1 MPETEKELLP
11 EPIEVT
17 DQELF
22 DSAVADKPPG
32 DEAKP
37 DGKEPEV
44 TQDDRPRDEQ
54 GRFIAKEGETETKP
68 DDPAKPAEPVAADD
82 QDRQGQIPSWRLREE
97 REAKAEAVK
106 ALEAERQQRARY
118 ESEMLDMRR
127 QLAALQKPP
136 EVKPE
141 DEPDPLL
148 DPRGFRDH
156 LERKFGERLLNQQR
170 EMDLRMAHR
179 LHGKLFEDAYA
190 EAERALASGDQ
201 HLRMLMNN
209 TSSAGDTLMGWYQQ
223 RQTLREVGNDPAAYK
238 TKLLEEAL
246 KDPAYLAKAVEAAR
260 TKAGGSGTRSSNNG
274 SRPAVELP
282 PSISSAARADTVTSG
297 DLDVSD
303 EALFNYATRK

>member
-1 MPETEKELLP
+1 
-11 EPIEVT
+11 
-17 DQELF
+17 
-22 DSAVADKPPG
+22 
-32 DEAKP
+32 
-37 DGKEPEV
+37 
-44 TQDDRPRDEQ
+44 
-54 GRFIAKEGETETKP
+54 
-68 DDPAKPAEPVAADD
+68 
-82 QDRQGQIPSWRLREE
+82 
-97 REAKAEAVK
+97 
-106 ALEAERQQRARY
+106 
-118 ESEMLDMRR
+118 
-127 QLAALQKPP
+127 
-136 EVKPE
+136 
-141 DEPDPLL
+141 
-148 DPRGFRDH
+148 
-156 LERKFGERLLNQQR
+156 
-170 EMDLRMAHR
+170 MAHR

-260 TKAGGSGTRSSNNG
+260 TKAGGGTSARSSNNGG

-282 PSISSAARADTVTSG
+282 PSISGAARADTVTSG